1 MTDKPPWAR
10 RLPDLGPNAKQR
22 FEDVYRSRLQAL
34 QAVDDLVEAIVN
46 ALLETGKIDNTYI
59 IYTSDN
65 GFSYGEHRMEGKVNP
80 YEGSMRV
87 PLVIRGPGIPHDQ
100 TRNQLVNNLDV
111 VATIEQIA
119 SATPGLVPDGKSLT
133 PLFADPDAT
142 WRSAILIE
150 GGHEQTHEKSAAGS
164 EESWLPWLKQV
175 LAGTWSKSRA
185 SPKLFFGVRTPTRK
199 YVQYGDGFEE
209 LYDLGADPFELEN
222 KADDAA
228 YADDRDALRKIYVK
242 LKTCVGNDCWVP

>member
-1 MTDKPPWAR
+1 
-10 RLPDLGPNAKQR
+10 
-22 FEDVYRSRLQAL
+22 
-34 QAVDDLVEAIVN
+34 
-46 ALLETGKIDNTYI
+46 
-59 IYTSDN
+59 
-65 GFSYGEHRMEGKVNP
+65 
-80 YEGSMRV
+80 
-87 PLVIRGPGIPHDQ
+87 
-100 TRNQLVNNLDV
+100 
-111 VATIEQIA
+111 
-119 SATPGLVPDGKSLT
+119 
-133 PLFADPDAT
+133 
-142 WRSAILIE
+142 LIE